1 MAIEDKKVKDLPLL
15 ATSANDDLLIISDT
29 SEPTDENKTKVQTK
43 LNFLQEVY
51 VAIALVSDAL
61 ANYFTKTESDARY
74 LQSYTETDPVFVA
87 SPAHG
92 ITAPDIANWNSKAPA
107 GHTHTLNSLSERSY
121 NSLTDRP
128 TLPTNLSDL
137 NKDIT
142 FDERYF
148 TEAEVTNLL
157 DDKADLDETGKVPL
171 TQLPVY
177 EIDKTEFGL
186 LFPWNF
192 DFSTLN
198 KVFVRTLG
206 VLTTINYYEVGT
218 SNLLFTKVFNRTG
231 SVLNSIVLT
240 DVKNSKVYTKTFT
253 RDGGGVL
260 LSIAESIA

>member
-15 ATSANDDLLIISDT
+15 VASANDDLVLISDT
-29 SEPTDENKTKVQTK
+29 SEPTDDNRTKVTTK
-43 LNFLQEVY
+43 ANFLSEVY
-51 VAIALVSDAL
+51 TAIAGAVSSL
-61 ANYFTKTESDARY
+61 ANYFTKSESDARY
-74 LQSYTETDPVFVA
+74 LQSYTETDPVFNA
-87 SPAHG
+87 SPASD
-92 ITAPDIANWNSKAPA
+92 ITSPDIANWNSKAPA
-107 GHTHTLNSLSERSY
+107 GHNHTLNSLSEKSY
-121 NSLTDRP
+121 NSLTDKP

-142 FDERYF
+142 FDDRYF
-148 TEAEVTNLL
+148 TETEVNNLL

-177 EIDKTEFGL
+177 EIDKTEFAV
-186 LFPWNF
+186 LFPFNF
-192 DFSTLN
+192 DYSTIN

-206 VLTTINYYEVGT
+206 VLTSINYYEVGT

-253 RDGGGVL
+253 RDVGGVL